1 MGQFAL
7 RARQDIGCKM
17 ARYSTVTRERAL
29 QQEREIGVGLGG
41 AGHAIPEASDQGW
54 PPQVPLTHA
63 QAACVPGAAIR
74 RLAAMNSRNGR
85 RHAGRKFLN
94 DTILGPLVNTGPNAA
109 GRSVHR

>member
-7 RARQDIGCKM
+7 RARQDVGGKM

-54 PPQVPLTHA
+54 PPHGTRPGSVRARRSDPPLSGDEFT
-63 QAACVPGAAIR
+63 
-74 RLAAMNSRNGR
+74 
-85 RHAGRKFLN
+85 
-94 DTILGPLVNTGPNAA
+94 
-109 GRSVHR
+109 